1 MKIKHTYIITTLSF
15 LILNFVVKAQ
25 DKTISGASTSSIA
38 VTNVKHKIMLIP
50 FENRMYMSE
59 IDMAINKETKLSAK
73 QIKDVMRDAVNEQ
86 LYKKLK
92 AKMQVVDLLEDSTKT
107 KKDLGDIYKYL
118 TYDYQKVPNQ
128 DNFKAPTKEKDGK
141 KIDKGQLA
149 VEINSDARFMN
160 AKIKSASLVPYLYG
174 KYKTDLFLF
183 INELDIKSV
192 TNIPGDYMSV
202 TNRKI
207 SVHYTI
213 YTYDAKEVNSG
224 LAEVLM
230 PLDVNNPAKI
240 SSNYFSQIADILVA
254 RLQKVITVK

>member
-1 MKIKHTYIITTLSF
+1 MF
-15 LILNFVVKAQ
+15 LILGFVVKAQ
-25 DKTISGASTSSIA
+25 DKTISGASTSSSVTA
-38 VTNVKHKIMLIP
+38 VVKHKIMLIP
-50 FENRMYMSE
+50 FESRMYMSE

-73 QIKDVMRDAVNEQ
+73 QIKEVMRDAVNEQ

-92 AKMQVVDLLEDSTKT
+92 SRMQVIDLLEDSSKT
-107 KKDLGDIYKYL
+107 QKDLANIYKYL
-118 TYDYQKVPNQ
+118 SYDYQKVPSQ
-128 DNFKAPTKEKDGK
+128 DNFKAPIKEKDAK

-230 PLDVNNPAKI
+230 PIEVNNPAKI
-240 SSNYFSQIADILVA
+240 SSAYFSQIADILA
-254 RLQKVITVK
+254 TRLQKAMSVKQ